1 MAKAERFVPSTS
13 GSGNEPTTERLS
25 LNQTAAALVAM
36 LNGAQ
41 QVRLS
46 GNCGPWS
53 VAACAPGATQPRG
66 AATMVDRLT
75 AAEAATQIIGLI
87 NSRPAT
93 PWPHEIEA
101 LIARVAPM
109 PDATSTLPDHVVAYH
124 DRAREFLGQC
134 KVVGPMHSTAPNY
147 EAEYERSSELSDQ
160 VDKVAHFILD
170 TPAETWGDMIG
181 LASIVAHEA
190 GHDLDALGPRRTND
204 GDPGPKAAE
213 MLALAVLRLHAAAV
227 PQIVPVDV
235 ELVRLISAWRE
246 QRDIIDQTA
255 VETAGILTD
264 AESKPSEEIT
274 GKAIDA
280 ACDLA
285 KQIWERARA
294 ETWSGG
300 PVNPLTLAVLA
311 EILLHHELGASNTLV
326 DTGEYYMDQKATAEL
341 MVAVMSFARSAGVL
355 SDLLPM
361 EGRFL
366 PPALLKG
373 GCDHE

>member
-1 MAKAERFVPSTS
+1 
-13 GSGNEPTTERLS
+13 
-25 LNQTAAALVAM
+25 
-36 LNGAQ
+36 
-41 QVRLS
+41 
-46 GNCGPWS
+46 
-53 VAACAPGATQPRG
+53 
-66 AATMVDRLT
+66 MVERLT

-134 KVVGPMHSTAPNY
+134 KVVGPMRHTEPNY
-147 EAEYERSSELSDQ
+147 EAEYQRSTELSNR
-160 VDKVAHFILD
+160 VDEVGAVILE
-170 TPAETWGDMIG
+170 TPVVTWGDLVG

-274 GKAIDA
+274 TCGHRT
-280 ACDLA
+280 AC
-285 KQIWERARA
+285 
-294 ETWSGG
+294 
-300 PVNPLTLAVLA
+300 
-311 EILLHHELGASNTLV
+311 
-326 DTGEYYMDQKATAEL
+326 
-341 MVAVMSFARSAGVL
+341 SA
-355 SDLLPM
+355 
-361 EGRFL
+361 
-366 PPALLKG
+366 PA
-373 GCDHE
+373 

>member
-1 MAKAERFVPSTS
+1 
-13 GSGNEPTTERLS
+13 
-25 LNQTAAALVAM
+25 
-36 LNGAQ
+36 
-41 QVRLS
+41 
-46 GNCGPWS
+46 
-53 VAACAPGATQPRG
+53 
-66 AATMVDRLT
+66 MVERLT

-134 KVVGPMHSTAPNY
+134 KVVGPMRHTEPNY
-147 EAEYERSSELSDQ
+147 EAEYQRSTELSNR
-160 VDKVAHFILD
+160 VDEVGAVILD
-170 TPAETWGDMIG
+170 APAETWGDLIG

-190 GHDLDALGPRRTND
+190 GHDLDALGARRTND
-204 GDPGPKAAE
+204 GDPGPIAAE
-213 MLALAVLRLHAAAV
+213 MLALAVLRLHARAV
-227 PQIVPVDV
+227 PQLVPVDF
-235 ELVRLISAWRE
+235 ELVRLISAWRQ
-246 QRDIIDQTA
+246 QRDIIDRTA

-264 AESKPSEEIT
+264 EQIM
-274 GKAIDA
+274 GKATEA
-280 ACDLA
+280 ACELA
-285 KQIWERARA
+285 KQIWERAKA

-361 EGRFL
+361 EGRYL

-373 GCDHE
+373 GRAHD